1 MQERFNKI
9 FIGQTAEVT
18 HKITEKDIEA
28 FVNLTGDDNRIHIDK
43 DFAKKTAF
51 QKPVAH
57 GMLSAS
63 FISTIIGTKIPG
75 DGALW
80 YSQTLEFLT
89 PVRVNDIITVKAEV
103 LSKNERLNSIEL
115 RTDIYNQNKQLVI
128 KGTANVKIV
137 EDQIQDLDNSSAS
150 IQNVDY
156 KPVALVVGATGGIGA
171 SVSKKL
177 IDEGYDMVLL
187 YHSNETKVNEILEYA
202 EKSGR
207 KAIKI
212 KTNITNKDSINEAIE
227 KLERFFDRIDVF
239 VNCATSKIPNI
250 KIGNLCLDDIKEQL
264 SINIDANFYF
274 LKKILP
280 TMKKT
285 KSGRI
290 IFLTT
295 QYTDGTPPPELM
307 PYVIAKQA
315 LNGMAKSL
323 AVELAMN
330 GITVNLVSPG
340 MTQTE
345 LISEIPEKAK
355 LITAAK
361 APLKRLAFPEEIA
374 SAIVFLASKE
384 AAYITGETIRINGG
398 QIML

>member
-1 MQERFNKI
+1 MNKRFNKI
-9 FIGQTAEVT
+9 IIGQKAEFS
-18 HKITEKDIEA
+18 HKITERDIEA
-28 FVNLTGDDNRIHIDK
+28 FVNLTGDDNRIHVDK
-43 DFAKKTAF
+43 DFAKKTTF
-51 QKPVAH
+51 EKPVAH

-80 YSQTLEFLT
+80 YSQTLEFLI
-89 PVRVNDIITVKAEV
+89 PVRVNDEITVKAEV

-115 RTDIYNQNKQLVI
+115 KTDVYNQNKQLVI
-128 KGTANVKIV
+128 KGIANVKII
-137 EDQIQDLDNSSAS
+137 EDQ
-150 IQNVDY
+150 VDDKVDMEDTISNF
-156 KPVALVVGATGGIGA
+156 KPVAIIIGSTGGIGTA
-171 SVSKKL
+171 VSKKL
-177 IDEGYDMVLL
+177 IEKGYDIALF
-187 YHSNETKVNEILEYA
+187 YHSNEIKVDEIIEYSKKYGSKVIKVKTDIKQNGSIEDGIDKVN
-202 EKSGR
+202 
-207 KAIKI
+207 
-212 KTNITNKDSINEAIE
+212 
-227 KLERFFDRIDVF
+227 RFFDRIDVF

-250 KIGNLCLDDIKEQL
+250 KVLNLELNDIKEQF
-264 SINIDANFYF
+264 SMNVESNFF
-274 LKKILP
+274 FIKKILP
-280 TMKKT
+280 VMQKT

-295 QYTDGTPPPELM
+295 QYTEGTPPSDVM
-307 PYVIAKQA
+307 AYVIAKQA

-323 AVELAMN
+323 AVELATH

-355 LITAAK
+355 LMTAAK
-361 APLKRLAFPEEIA
+361 APLKRLAMPDEVA
-374 SAIVFLASKE
+374 SAVVYLASKE

>member
-1 MQERFNKI
+1 MNKRFNKI
-9 FIGQTAEVT
+9 IIGQKAEFS
-18 HKITEKDIEA
+18 HEITERDIEA

-43 DFAKKTAF
+43 DFAKKTTF
-51 QKPVAH
+51 EKPVAH

-80 YSQTLEFLT
+80 YSQTLEFLI
-89 PVRVNDIITVKAEV
+89 PVRVNDEITVKAEV

-115 RTDIYNQNKQLVI
+115 KTDVYNQNKQLVI
-128 KGTANVKIV
+128 KGIANVKII
-137 EDQIQDLDNSSAS
+137 EDQ
-150 IQNVDY
+150 VDEKDDIEDTISNF
-156 KPVALVVGATGGIGA
+156 KPVAIIIGSTGGIGTA
-171 SVSKKL
+171 VSKKL
-177 IDEGYDMVLL
+177 IEKGYDIALF
-187 YHSNETKVNEILEYA
+187 YHSNEIKVDEIIEYSKKYGSKVIKVKTDIKQNGSIEDGIDKVN
-202 EKSGR
+202 
-207 KAIKI
+207 
-212 KTNITNKDSINEAIE
+212 
-227 KLERFFDRIDVF
+227 RFFDRIDVF

-250 KIGNLCLDDIKEQL
+250 KVLNLELNDIKEQF
-264 SINIDANFYF
+264 SMNIESNFF
-274 LKKILP
+274 FIKKILP
-280 TMKKT
+280 VMQKT

-290 IFLTT
+290 IFFTT
-295 QYTDGTPPPELM
+295 QYTEGTPPSDVM
-307 PYVIAKQA
+307 AYVIAKQA

-323 AVELAMN
+323 AVELATH

-355 LITAAK
+355 LMTAAK
-361 APLKRLAFPEEIA
+361 APLKRLAMPDEVA
-374 SAIVFLASKE
+374 SAVVYLASKE

>member
-1 MQERFNKI
+1 MKKRFNKI
-9 FIGQTAEVT
+9 IIGQKAEFS
-18 HKITEKDIEA
+18 HKITERDIQA

-43 DFAKKTAF
+43 DFAKKTTF
-51 QKPVAH
+51 EKPVAH

-80 YSQTLEFLT
+80 YSQTLEFLI
-89 PVRVNDIITVKAEV
+89 PVRVNDEITVKAEV
-103 LSKNERLNSIEL
+103 LSKNERLSSIEL
-115 RTDIYNQNKQLVI
+115 KTDVYNQNKQLVI
-128 KGTANVKIV
+128 KGIANVKII
-137 EDQIQDLDNSSAS
+137 EDQIDDK
-150 IQNVDY
+150 VDIEDAICNF
-156 KPVALVVGATGGIGA
+156 KPVAIVVGSTGGIGT

-177 IDEGYDMVLL
+177 IEKGYDIALF
-187 YHSNETKVNEILEYA
+187 YHSNEIKVEEIIEYSKKYGSRVIKVKTDIRQNDSIQAGIDKVN
-202 EKSGR
+202 
-207 KAIKI
+207 
-212 KTNITNKDSINEAIE
+212 
-227 KLERFFDRIDVF
+227 RFFDRIDVF

-250 KIGNLCLDDIKEQL
+250 KVLNLDLNDIKEQF
-264 SINIDANFYF
+264 SINIESNFLF
-274 LKKILP
+274 VQRILP
-280 TMKKT
+280 IMQQT

-295 QYTDGTPPPELM
+295 QYTEGTPPSDVM
-307 PYVIAKQA
+307 PYVIAKHA

-323 AVELAMN
+323 AVELAMY

-355 LITAAK
+355 LMTAAK
-361 APLKRLAFPEEIA
+361 APLKRLAMPDEIA
-374 SAIVFLASKE
+374 SAVVYLASKE

>member
-9 FIGQTAEVT
+9 VIGQKAEFT
-18 HKITEKDIEA
+18 HKITERDIEA

-43 DFAKKTAF
+43 DFAKKTTF

-80 YSQTLEFLT
+80 YSQTLEFLI
-89 PVRVNDIITVKAEV
+89 PARVNDVITVKAEV

-115 RTDIYNQNKQLVI
+115 KTDVYNQNKQLVI
-128 KGTANVKIV
+128 KGIANVKIV
-137 EDQIQDLDNSSAS
+137 EDQVDETDNTQDA
-150 IQNVDY
+150 II
-156 KPVALVVGATGGIGA
+156 KFRPVAIVVGSTGGIGT

-177 IDEGYDMVLL
+177 IEKGYDIALF
-187 YHSNETKVNEILEYA
+187 YYSNENKVDEIIEYA
-202 EKSGR
+202 
-207 KAIKI
+207 IKFGSKVI
-212 KTNITNKDSINEAIE
+212 KVKTNITQKDSIEAGIE
-227 KLERFFDRIDVF
+227 KVQRFFDRIDVF

-250 KIGNLCLDDIKEQL
+250 KVLNLELEDIKEQF
-264 SINIDANFYF
+264 SINIEANFF
-274 LKKILP
+274 FVKAILP
-280 TMKKT
+280 VMQKI

-295 QYTDGTPPPELM
+295 QYTEGTPPSDVM

-323 AVELAMN
+323 AVELAMY

-355 LITAAK
+355 LMTAAK
-361 APLKRLAFPEEIA
+361 APLKRLAMPDEVA
-374 SAIVFLASKE
+374 SAVIYLASKE

>member
-1 MQERFNKI
+1 MNKRFNKI
-9 FIGQTAEVT
+9 TIGQKAEFSHT
-18 HKITEKDIEA
+18 ITERDIEA

-43 DFAKKTAF
+43 DFAKKTTF
-51 QKPVAH
+51 EKPVAH

-80 YSQTLEFLT
+80 YSQTLEFLI
-89 PVRVNDIITVKAEV
+89 PVRVNDEITVKAEV

-115 RTDIYNQNKQLVI
+115 KTDVYNQNKQLVI
-128 KGTANVKIV
+128 KGIANVKII
-137 EDQIQDLDNSSAS
+137 EDQ
-150 IQNVDY
+150 VDDKVDMEDAINNF
-156 KPVALVVGATGGIGA
+156 KPVAIIIGSTGGIGTA
-171 SVSKKL
+171 VSKKL
-177 IDEGYDMVLL
+177 IEKGYDVALF
-187 YHSNETKVNEILEYA
+187 YHSNEVKVDEIIEYSKKYGSKVIKVKTDIKQNGSIEDGIDKVN
-202 EKSGR
+202 
-207 KAIKI
+207 
-212 KTNITNKDSINEAIE
+212 
-227 KLERFFDRIDVF
+227 RFFDRIDVF

-250 KIGNLCLDDIKEQL
+250 KVLNLELNDIKEQFTM
-264 SINIDANFYF
+264 NIESNFF
-274 LKKILP
+274 FIKKILP
-280 TMKKT
+280 VMQKT

-295 QYTDGTPPPELM
+295 QYTEGTPPSDVM
-307 PYVIAKQA
+307 AYVIAKQA

-323 AVELAMN
+323 AVELATH

-355 LITAAK
+355 LMTAAK
-361 APLKRLAFPEEIA
+361 APLKRLAMPDEVA
-374 SAIVFLASKE
+374 SAVIYLASKE

>member
-1 MQERFNKI
+1 MNKRFNKI
-9 FIGQTAEVT
+9 IIGQKAEFS
-18 HKITEKDIEA
+18 HKITERDIEA

-43 DFAKKTAF
+43 DFAKKTTF
-51 QKPVAH
+51 EKPVAH

-80 YSQTLEFLT
+80 YSQTLEFLI
-89 PVRVNDIITVKAEV
+89 PVRVNDEITVKAEV

-115 RTDIYNQNKQLVI
+115 KTDVYNQNKQLVI
-128 KGTANVKIV
+128 KGIANVKII
-137 EDQIQDLDNSSAS
+137 EDQ
-150 IQNVDY
+150 VDDKEDIEDTISNF
-156 KPVALVVGATGGIGA
+156 KPVAIIIGSTGGIGTA
-171 SVSKKL
+171 VSKKL
-177 IDEGYDMVLL
+177 IEKGYDIALF
-187 YHSNETKVNEILEYA
+187 YHSNEIKVDEIIEYSKKYGSKVIKVKTDIKQIGSIEDGIDKVN
-202 EKSGR
+202 
-207 KAIKI
+207 
-212 KTNITNKDSINEAIE
+212 
-227 KLERFFDRIDVF
+227 RFFDRIDVF

-250 KIGNLCLDDIKEQL
+250 KVLNLELNDIKEQF
-264 SINIDANFYF
+264 SMNIESNFF
-274 LKKILP
+274 FIKKILP
-280 TMKKT
+280 LMQKT

-295 QYTDGTPPPELM
+295 QYTEGTPPSDVM
-307 PYVIAKQA
+307 AYVIAKQA

-323 AVELAMN
+323 AVELATH

-355 LITAAK
+355 LMTAAK
-361 APLKRLAFPEEIA
+361 APLKRLAMPDEVA
-374 SAIVFLASKE
+374 SAVIYLASKE

>member
-1 MQERFNKI
+1 MNKRFNKI
-9 FIGQTAEVT
+9 IIGQKAEFS
-18 HKITEKDIEA
+18 HKITQRDIES

-43 DFAKKTAF
+43 DFAKKTTF
-51 QKPVAH
+51 EKPVAH

-80 YSQTLEFLT
+80 YSQTLEFLI
-89 PVRVNDIITVKAEV
+89 PVRVNDEITVKAEV

-115 RTDIYNQNKQLVI
+115 KTDVYNQNKQLVI
-128 KGTANVKIV
+128 KGIANVKII
-137 EDQIQDLDNSSAS
+137 EDQ
-150 IQNVDY
+150 VDDKVDMEDTISNF
-156 KPVALVVGATGGIGA
+156 KPVAIIIGSTGGIGTA
-171 SVSKKL
+171 VSKKL
-177 IDEGYDMVLL
+177 IEKGYDIALF
-187 YHSNETKVNEILEYA
+187 YHSNEIKVDEIIEYS
-202 EKSGR
+202 KKYGS
-207 KAIKI
+207 KVIKV
-212 KTNITNKDSINEAIE
+212 KTNIKENGSIEDGLDKVN
-227 KLERFFDRIDVF
+227 RFFDRIDVF

-250 KIGNLCLDDIKEQL
+250 KVLNLELNDIKEQF
-264 SINIDANFYF
+264 SMNIESNFF
-274 LKKILP
+274 FIKKILP
-280 TMKKT
+280 VMQKT

-295 QYTDGTPPPELM
+295 QYTEGTPPSDVM
-307 PYVIAKQA
+307 AYVIAKQA

-323 AVELAMN
+323 AVELATH

-355 LITAAK
+355 LMTAAK
-361 APLKRLAFPEEIA
+361 APLKRLAMPDEVA
-374 SAIVFLASKE
+374 SAVVYLASKE

>member
-1 MQERFNKI
+1 MQDRFNKI
-9 FIGQTAEVT
+9 VIGQKAEFT
-18 HKITEKDIEA
+18 HKITERDIEA

-43 DFAKKTAF
+43 DFAKKTSF

-80 YSQTLEFLT
+80 YSQSLEFLI
-89 PVRVNDIITVKAEV
+89 PVRVNDVITVKAEV

-115 RTDIYNQNKQLVI
+115 KTDVCNQNKQLVI
-128 KGTANVKIV
+128 KGIANVKIV
-137 EDQIQDLDNSSAS
+137 EDQVDETDNTEDA
-150 IQNVDY
+150 IIEY
-156 KPVALVVGATGGIGA
+156 RPVAIVVGSTGGIGT

-177 IDEGYDMVLL
+177 IEKGYDIALF
-187 YHSNETKVNEILEYA
+187 YYSNENKVDELIEYA
-202 EKSGR
+202 KKFGS
-207 KAIKI
+207 KVIKV
-212 KTNITNKDSINEAIE
+212 KTNITQKDSIEAGLE
-227 KLERFFDRIDVF
+227 KVKRFFDRIDVF

-250 KIGNLCLDDIKEQL
+250 KVLNLDWEDIKDQF
-264 SINIDANFYF
+264 SINIEANFF
-274 LKKILP
+274 FVKAILP
-280 TMKKT
+280 IMQKI

-295 QYTDGTPPPELM
+295 QYTEGTPPSDVM

-323 AVELAMN
+323 AVELAMY

-340 MTQTE
+340 MTRTE
-345 LISEIPEKAK
+345 LISEIPEKAR
-355 LITAAK
+355 LMTAAK
-361 APLKRLAFPEEIA
+361 APMKRLAMPDEVA
-374 SAIVFLASKE
+374 SAVIYLASNE

>member
-150 IQNVDY
+150 IQNIDY